1 MKPGKVVLLLAGKYA
16 GRKAVILK
24 NQDEGTNAKS
34 YGHALVAGI
43 DRYPRPVT
51 RRMGKKKR
59 AKRSRIKPFL
69 KVVNYNHMMPT
80 RYEFFIFLHKKI
92 QIFSKFHVIRYI
104 VEMALEKVDAK
115 EIVKDQA
122 ARRKAR
128 QEVRSK
134 MEERYK
140 SGKNKWFFTKL
151 RF

>member
-1 MKPGKVVLLLAGKYA
+1 MGKIMKPNKVVLLLAGKYA

-43 DRYPRPVT
+43 DRYPRPIT

-59 AKRSRIKPFL
+59 SKRSRIKPFL
-69 KVVNYNHMMPT
+69 KVVNYNHLMPT
-80 RYEFFIFLHKKI
+80 RYNFELT
-92 QIFSKFHVIRYI
+92 
-104 VEMALEKVDAK
+104 LEKTDAK

-128 QEVRSK
+128 QEIRCK

-140 SGKNKWFFTKL
+140 SGKDQWFFTKL

>member
-1 MKPGKVVLLLAGKYA
+1 
-16 GRKAVILK
+16 
-24 NQDEGTNAKS
+24 
-34 YGHALVAGI
+34 
-43 DRYPRPVT
+43 
-51 RRMGKKKR
+51 
-59 AKRSRIKPFL
+59 
-69 KVVNYNHMMPT
+69 
-80 RYEFFIFLHKKI
+80 
-92 QIFSKFHVIRYI
+92 
-104 VEMALEKVDAK
+104 MALEKVDAK

>member
-1 MKPGKVVLLLAGKYA
+1 MGKIMKPGKVVLLLAGKYS

-80 RYEFFIFLHKKI
+80 RY
-92 QIFSKFHVIRYI
+92 I

-151 RF
+151 LAYSGIKN